1 MVEMKPTGSPGEI
14 ALPGA
19 DEAETAAAD
28 PARQR
33 KQRPGPAAGGSR
45 PRPTL
50 AGVARMPARDRAYHD
65 LKFRILEGRLPPGTT
80 LLEAEVASLLSL
92 SRTPVREAL
101 IRLEEEDLVEVR
113 PRHGITVKSQSLDD
127 LAQIY
132 DVLSPLEVKAA
143 ALLARR
149 GLEADD
155 VRRLLGLIEQMERET
170 ERGDIV
176 QWSHLDNLFHS
187 ELVGLC
193 GNRRLQGALRLC
205 WDQQYRAHMAI
216 VKLRPGPTQSDREHR
231 AIFEAIR
238 AGDERLASHLHA
250 QHRERAD
257 RMALSILRRQA
268 GGFGG
273 DG

>member
-1 MVEMKPTGSPGEI
+1 MAEMKPE
-14 ALPGA
+14 
-19 DEAETAAAD
+19 DEAGAVMPPETAA
-28 PARQR
+28 PGSARAKKVR
-33 KQRPGPAAGGSR
+33 PAAASGGSR

-50 AGVARMPARDRAYHD
+50 AGVARRPARDRAYPD
-65 LKFRILEGRLPPGTT
+65 LKFRILDGRLPPGTK

-193 GNRRLQGALRLC
+193 GNRRLQAALRLC

-216 VKLRPGPTQSDREHR
+216 VKLRPRPTQSDREHR

-250 QHRERAD
+250 QHRARAD

-268 GGFGG
+268 GGFAPEA
-273 DG
+273 

>member
-1 MVEMKPTGSPGEI
+1 MGDRTLTSPPEET
-14 ALPGA
+14 
-19 DEAETAAAD
+19 EA
-28 PARQR
+28 PAQGKSQR
-33 KQRPGPAAGGSR
+33 KQRPAQASGGSR

-50 AGVARMPARDRAYHD
+50 QGLARMPARDRAYRD
-65 LKFRILEGRLPPGTT
+65 LKFRILEGRLPPGTK
-80 LLEAEVASLLSL
+80 LLEAEVANLLSL

-101 IRLEEEDLVEVR
+101 IKLEEEDLVEVR
-113 PRHGITVKSQSLDD
+113 PRHGILVKSQSLDD

-149 GLEADD
+149 GLKDEE
-155 VRRLLGLIEQMERET
+155 VRRLSSLLEQMERET
-170 ERGDIV
+170 ERADIV
-176 QWSHLDNLFHS
+176 QWSHLDNVFHS
-187 ELVGLC
+187 ELVAMC
-193 GNRRLQGALRLC
+193 ENRRLQGALRLC

-216 VKLRPGPTQSDREHR
+216 VKLRPRPGQSDREHR

-238 AGDERLASHLHA
+238 AGDERLAAHLHS

-268 GGFGG
+268 AGFA
-273 DG
+273 DER

>member
-1 MVEMKPTGSPGEI
+1 MKPEDLSEDDV
-14 ALPGA
+14 A
-19 DEAETAAAD
+19 EAQATDAG
-28 PARQR
+28 RQR
-33 KQRPGPAAGGSR
+33 KQRPLPTPGGSR

-50 AGVARMPARDRAYHD
+50 QGLARMPARDRAYHD
-65 LKFRILEGRLPPGTT
+65 LKFRILEGRLPPGTK
-80 LLEAEVASLLSL
+80 LLEAEVASLLGL

-113 PRHGITVKSQSLDD
+113 PRHGITVKSQSLED

-149 GLEADD
+149 GLKEDEA
-155 VRRLLGLIEQMERET
+155 RRLSGLLDQMERET
-170 ERGDIV
+170 ARGDIV
-176 QWSHLDNLFHS
+176 QWSHLDNVFHS

-193 GNRRLQGALRLC
+193 ENRRLQGALRLC

-216 VKLRPGPTQSDREHR
+216 VKLRPRPTQSDLEHR

-238 AGDERLASHLHA
+238 AGDVWLASHLHA

-257 RMALSILRRQA
+257 RMALAILTRQA
-268 GGFGG
+268 AGFAVRP
-273 DG
+273 

>member
-1 MVEMKPTGSPGEI
+1 MKPGDR
-14 ALPGA
+14 
-19 DEAETAAAD
+19 DEAAAPRDDGAAD
-28 PARQR
+28 GARQR
-33 KQRPGPAAGGSR
+33 RQQPAPGGSR

-65 LKFRILEGRLPPGTT
+65 LKFRILEGRLPPGTK

-143 ALLARR
+143 GLLARR
-149 GLEADD
+149 GLGEDET
-155 VRRLLGLIEQMERET
+155 RRLAGLLDQMERET
-170 ERGDIV
+170 ARGDIV
-176 QWSHLDNLFHS
+176 QWSHLDNVFHS

-216 VKLRPGPTQSDREHR
+216 VKLRPRPTQSDREHR

-238 AGDERLASHLHA
+238 GRDERLATHLHA

-257 RMALSILRRQA
+257 RTALFLLRRQA
-268 GGFGG
+268 GGFPAGG
-273 DG
+273 

>member
-1 MVEMKPTGSPGEI
+1 MKTTRPDDENEALATGPSEAARGRKGRG
-14 ALPGA
+14 ALAPS
-19 DEAETAAAD
+19 
-28 PARQR
+28 
-33 KQRPGPAAGGSR
+33 GSR

-50 AGVARMPARDRAYHD
+50 QGLARLPARDRAYHD
-65 LKFRILEGRLPPGTT
+65 LKFRILEGRLPPGTK
-80 LLEAEVASLLSL
+80 LLEAEVANLLGL

-132 DVLSPLEVKAA
+132 DILSPLEVKAA

-149 GLEADD
+149 GLKPDEA
-155 VRRLLGLIEQMERET
+155 RRLSSLLDQMERET

-187 ELVGLC
+187 DLVSLC
-193 GNRRLQGALRLC
+193 GNGRLQVALRLC
-205 WDQQYRAHMAI
+205 WDQQYRAHIAI
-216 VKLRPGPTQSDREHR
+216 IKLRPRPTQSDREHR

-238 AGDERLASHLHA
+238 ERDERLAAHLHA

-257 RMALSILRRQA
+257 RNVLAMLRRQA
-268 GGFGG
+268 AGFAPSP
-273 DG
+273 

>member
-1 MVEMKPTGSPGEI
+1 MAEMTPDDRQKTTPRPEIAPGEPDR
-14 ALPGA
+14 AKKA
-19 DEAETAAAD
+19 
-28 PARQR
+28 
-33 KQRPGPAAGGSR
+33 RPGPSPAHGGSR

-65 LKFRILEGRLPPGTT
+65 LKFRILEGRLPPGTK
-80 LLEAEVASLLSL
+80 LLEAEVASLLGL

-132 DVLSPLEVKAA
+132 DVLSPLEVRAA
-143 ALLARR
+143 ARLARR
-149 GLEADD
+149 GLDDEEA
-155 VRRLLGLIEQMERET
+155 RRLSALLDQMERET

-176 QWSHLDNLFHS
+176 QWSHLDNVFHS

-193 GNRRLQGALRLC
+193 GNRRLQAALRLC

-216 VKLRPGPTQSDREHR
+216 VKLRPRPTQSDREHR

-268 GGFGG
+268 GEFSGQG
-273 DG
+273 

>member
-1 MVEMKPTGSPGEI
+1 MNPANPSEEDDQAEAP
-14 ALPGA
+14 
-19 DEAETAAAD
+19 EAEAGRERRRKAPAAAKV
-28 PARQR
+28 P
-33 KQRPGPAAGGSR
+33 GGSR

-50 AGVARMPARDRAYHD
+50 AGVASLPARDRAYHD
-65 LKFRILEGRLPPGTT
+65 LKFRILEGRLPPGTK

-113 PRHGITVKSQSLDD
+113 PRRGITVKSQSLED
-127 LAQIY
+127 LASIY
-132 DVLSPLEVKAA
+132 DILSPLEVKAA

-149 GLEADD
+149 GLKDEE
-155 VRRLLGLIEQMERET
+155 VRRLSGLLDQMERET

-176 QWSHLDNLFHS
+176 QWSHLDNVFHS

-193 GNRRLQGALRLC
+193 GNPRLQAALRLC

-216 VKLRPGPTQSDREHR
+216 VKLRPEPTQSDREHR

-238 AGDERLASHLHA
+238 ANDERLASHLHA

-257 RMALSILRRQA
+257 RMALTLLRGQA
-268 GGFGG
+268 AGYGAGS
-273 DG
+273 